1 MSDHHFKATGQQ
13 AFQVVQLERQYND
26 LIFFSYWTSNL
37 KCEGKLS
44 YGASCTAVDACQETK
59 GLGCV
64 SASCQCSDV
73 NN

>member
-26 LIFFSYWTSNL
+26 LI
-37 KCEGKLS
+37 
-44 YGASCTAVDACQETK
+44 
-59 GLGCV
+59 
-64 SASCQCSDV
+64 CQCSDV